1 MKSFMD
7 KDFLLSTETAK
18 HLYHDFAADLPI
30 IDYHCHLNPQ
40 EIYEDRRFENITQ
53 VWLGGDHYKWRL
65 MRAVGVD
72 ERFITGDAPDREK
85 FQKWAETI
93 SLAIGNPLFHWS
105 HLELKNYFGYEG
117 VLSGETA
124 EEVWQLCNEKLKGLS
139 ARKLIAGSNVKALCT
154 TDDPADSLE
163 WHEKLAGDPSF
174 DVKVLPSYRPDKA
187 LGIEKADYLEYLK
200 RLGNIQSF
208 AQLEET
214 LKERLSFF
222 VSLGCRVSD
231 HGLEAVP
238 YVPATDAEVEAIF
251 QKRLSGKIPT
261 EMEQKQFKTALLL
274 ALGREYHRLGV
285 VMQLHF
291 GVIRD
296 NSSRVFKA
304 LGPDAGIDSIGDPFS
319 VKDLAAFLN
328 TLDETDELP
337 KTILYSLNPND
348 NAAIETVM
356 ACFQGGCFGKL
367 QHGSAWWFNDHKSG
381 MREQLTSLANEG
393 MLCTF
398 VGMLTDSRSF
408 LSYARHE
415 YFRRILCDLIGGWVE
430 NGEYPND
437 PEMLKTPPCVPFGT
451 RRFNRISA
459 ETRTGQGY
467 CSIRPVRVFLLKWRG
482 LPWLFPTY
490 ANILYGSNHT
500 GMPPIPGL
508 RVSTGSSPSSSAAST
523 ASRCT
528 YGSGGAA
535 IHPSSSSCFAYLQFQ
550 SSQEW
555 IRLFLCQQR
564 IQGCSH
570 SLNSNEHNRVPCS
583 AI

>member
-163 WHEKLAGDPSF
+163 WHEKLTGDPSF

-231 HGLEAVP
+231 HGMESVP
-238 YVPATDAEVEAIF
+238 FAPSTESEVESIF
-251 QKRLSGKIPT
+251 RKRLAGVMPT
-261 EMEQKQFKTALLL
+261 ASPVWKAPMTVTSAAL
-274 ALGREYHRLGV
+274 
-285 VMQLHF
+285 
-291 GVIRD
+291 
-296 NSSRVFKA
+296 
-304 LGPDAGIDSIGDPFS
+304 
-319 VKDLAAFLN
+319 
-328 TLDETDELP
+328 
-337 KTILYSLNPND
+337 SL
-348 NAAIETVM
+348 
-356 ACFQGGCFGKL
+356 
-367 QHGSAWWFNDHKSG
+367 
-381 MREQLTSLANEG
+381 
-393 MLCTF
+393 
-398 VGMLTDSRSF
+398 
-408 LSYARHE
+408 
-415 YFRRILCDLIGGWVE
+415 
-430 NGEYPND
+430 
-437 PEMLKTPPCVPFGT
+437 
-451 RRFNRISA
+451 
-459 ETRTGQGY
+459 
-467 CSIRPVRVFLLKWRG
+467 
-482 LPWLFPTY
+482 
-490 ANILYGSNHT
+490 
-500 GMPPIPGL
+500 GL
-508 RVSTGSSPSSSAAST
+508 R
-523 ASRCT
+523 
-528 YGSGGAA
+528 
-535 IHPSSSSCFAYLQFQ
+535 
-550 SSQEW
+550 E
-555 IRLFLCQQR
+555 
-564 IQGCSH
+564 
-570 SLNSNEHNRVPCS
+570 
-583 AI
+583 